1 MKNIKDVLSDL
12 KVRASFG
19 VTGNQEIGNYK
30 SLAVLESSG
39 SATNYVYNNA
49 ELTGYAQTKLANP
62 DLQWERT
69 NQWDFGI
76 DIGLF
81 NRFNI
86 NFDYYIRDTNKL
98 LYEVPLPRETGF
110 STLLSN
116 VGATQNKGWELT
128 VGGTIFKNKDWF
140 VDASVNWSYNTNKIK
155 ELYNV
160 SGVETKEIILRS
172 DGTGLDR
179 RLVVGEPVD
188 GLYARHSL
196 GIIKT
201 QEQLDW
207 YKQYAPKTTANA
219 QLGDEMYEDIDGD
232 GSIGLNDYICIGSVQ
247 PKHFYGLNI
256 SAGYKDFSINIYGQ
270 GGFKYASIAGAESSG
285 NNGTEWALSYAD
297 NGSYLLWGENNIQ
310 ERMYLPS
317 TYAYERMWSPTNPD
331 GEFPAA
337 GSHGTYLSDRT
348 NGDWSY
354 FILKNIQ
361 LNYDF
366 TKLLKVKTIKGLK
379 VNLNFQNFVT
389 FANHRGYNPVN
400 GDISNPWAKA
410 IIFGVDLKL

>member
-1 MKNIKDVLSDL
+1 M
-12 KVRASFG
+12 
-19 VTGNQEIGNYK
+19 
-30 SLAVLESSG
+30 
-39 SATNYVYNNA
+39 
-49 ELTGYAQTKLANP
+49 
-62 DLQWERT
+62 
-69 NQWDFGI
+69 
-76 DIGLF
+76 F

-86 NFDYYIRDTNKL
+86 TFDYYIRDTNEL

-116 VGATQNKGWELT
+116 VGATKNQGFELT
-128 VGGTIFKNKDWF
+128 VSGNIFKNKDWF
-140 VDASVNWSYNTNKIK
+140 VDASVNWSYNKNEIK

-160 SGVETKEIILRS
+160 SGVETKEIILKS
-172 DGTGLDR
+172 EVTGLDR

-207 YKQYAPKTTANA
+207 YKAYAPKTAQNA
-219 QLGDEMYEDIDGD
+219 SIGDEMYEDLDGD
-232 GSIGLNDYICIGSVQ
+232 GSIGLNDYKCIGSVQ
-247 PKHFYGLNI
+247 PKYFYGLNI

-270 GGFKYASIAGAESSG
+270 GGYDYASIAGAESSG
-285 NNGTEWALSYAD
+285 NNGTEWALSFSD

-310 ERMYLPS
+310 ERLYLPS
-317 TYAYERMWSPTNPD
+317 TYAYQRMWSPTNPD
-331 GEFPAA
+331 GDFPRA
-337 GSHGTYLSDRT
+337 GSRGTYLSDRT
-348 NGDWSY
+348 NADWNY

-366 TKLLKVKTIKGLK
+366 TRLLKVKTIKGLK

-410 IIFGVDLKL
+410 IILGVDLKL